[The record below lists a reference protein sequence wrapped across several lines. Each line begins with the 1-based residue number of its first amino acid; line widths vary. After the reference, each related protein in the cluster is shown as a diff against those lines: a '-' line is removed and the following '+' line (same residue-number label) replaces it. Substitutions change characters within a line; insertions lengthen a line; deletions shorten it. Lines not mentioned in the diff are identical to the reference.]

1 MSAPPLT
8 GEHIS
13 LPILFSSGDVADWF
27 VRLEICGKADGWNVE
42 TQALKVPVLLEEET
56 LATLC
61 ELLVEDQA
69 NIVTVKTKMIEK
81 TWQMGL
87 ISLENIHRQN

>member
-13 LPILFSSGDVADWF
+13 LPLLFSSGDVADWF
-27 VRLEICGKADGWNVE
+27 VICGKANGWNVE
-42 TQALKVPVLLEEET
+42 NHALKVRILLEEET

-61 ELLVEDQA
+61 ELIVEDQA

-81 TWQMGL
+81 TRQMGL
-87 ISLENIHRQN
+87 ISLENIHRQK